1 MGLLASTIYDGVLVT
16 LTFHTE
22 NCNLHYFNSLLWR
35 FFRTKCS
42 ASTDATFLQKHLLKL
57 CIINIS

>member
-22 NCNLHYFNSLLWR
+22 NCNLHYFNS
-35 FFRTKCS
+35 FGFG
-42 ASTDATFLQKHLLKL
+42 DFLGQNVPHRPIRHFYKTLTETMYYKY
-57 CIINIS
+57 